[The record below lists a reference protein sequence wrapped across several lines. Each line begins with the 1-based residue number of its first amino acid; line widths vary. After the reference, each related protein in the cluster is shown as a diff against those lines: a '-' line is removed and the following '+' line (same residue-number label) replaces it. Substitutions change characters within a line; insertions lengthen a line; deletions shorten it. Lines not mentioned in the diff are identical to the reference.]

1 MMKIKKIYL
10 EGIVIFLLSGFLF
23 NLQSQSLSITPKP
36 TYMGKITIGSSAT
49 RDVSI
54 FNITGS
60 NVNITS
66 ISLSGTSASKFVI
79 NNNPGAVTLSP
90 LQELVLKIT
99 YTPTVMGKDI
109 SMLEI
114 KTSSQTFSD
123 SLIAYGSIVLND
135 VLTFER
141 IIGTSENDSGA
152 MIRKTNDGGYIIV
165 GSTTKPD
172 ENYPDA
178 YILKTDRFG
187 APLWS
192 KIYGGQ
198 YIDNASDVLVLNDGS
213 FIVVGTSE
221 SYGTGTNDV
230 YVRKLNSN
238 GDEIWFKSFTTTYD
252 EGCGAIINA
261 SDGGYILTGSTKN
274 TADKSSNALVM
285 KIDIN
290 GNLVWKKD
298 FGGNGGEGAGDIL
311 ATNDGGYIFSG
322 STSDP
327 STGILDI
334 YLVKIDASGNKV
346 WEKSFGGAE
355 SDAAGAMT
363 ATSDGGYI
371 LGGYTA
377 SYGAG
382 SKDAFMV
389 KIDAAGNQL
398 WYKTFGG
405 VHSDGF
411 GRVIQTSD
419 GGYIGVG
426 SINAYFSQ
434 QFIFDDLL
442 VVRTDS
448 QGNLIWQKTFGGEK
462 NDGASEILRSGNG
475 GYVIL
480 GGTGSFAPKSKIYL
494 IGIND
499 DGNITRIE
507 DDSNEMPSDY
517 YLSQNYPNPFNPTTQ
532 INFRTKEES
541 FVNLSVFNML
551 GQKVRTL
558 VNGTI
563 DGGDH
568 SKVFDASNLA
578 SGIYFYRLEIT
589 NLNKSEQNNL
599 VLTKKMILIK

>member
-1 MMKIKKIYL
+1 
-10 EGIVIFLLSGFLF
+10 
-23 NLQSQSLSITPKP
+23 
-36 TYMGKITIGSSAT
+36 
-49 RDVSI
+49 
-54 FNITGS
+54 
-60 NVNITS
+60 
-66 ISLSGTSASKFVI
+66 
-79 NNNPGAVTLSP
+79 
-90 LQELVLKIT
+90 
-99 YTPTVMGKDI
+99 
-109 SMLEI
+109 
-114 KTSSQTFSD
+114 
-123 SLIAYGSIVLND
+123 
-135 VLTFER
+135 
-141 IIGTSENDSGA
+141 
-152 MIRKTNDGGYIIV
+152 
-165 GSTTKPD
+165 
-172 ENYPDA
+172 
-178 YILKTDRFG
+178 
-187 APLWS
+187 
-192 KIYGGQ
+192 
-198 YIDNASDVLVLNDGS
+198 
-213 FIVVGTSE
+213 
-221 SYGTGTNDV
+221 
-230 YVRKLNSN
+230 
-238 GDEIWFKSFTTTYD
+238 
-252 EGCGAIINA
+252 
-261 SDGGYILTGSTKN
+261 
-274 TADKSSNALVM
+274 
-285 KIDIN
+285 
-290 GNLVWKKD
+290 
-298 FGGNGGEGAGDIL
+298 
-311 ATNDGGYIFSG
+311 
-322 STSDP
+322 
-327 STGILDI
+327 
-334 YLVKIDASGNKV
+334 
-346 WEKSFGGAE
+346 
-355 SDAAGAMT
+355 MT

-389 KIDAAGNQL
+389 KIDAAGNHQ

-405 VHSDGF
+405 IHSDGF

-462 NDGASEILRSGNG
+462 NDGASEILRSGDG
-475 GYVIL
+475 AYVIL